1 MMIIPHLSTNY
12 PRGRFNK
19 KMENNSI
26 DIVLKQREV
35 SRAEKIRLVLS
46 MSLPAILAQ
55 LTSIAMQYIDAGMV
69 GSLGAEA
76 TASIGLVSSSTWLIG
91 GSCIGLSAGFYVQV
105 AQLIG
110 AGRDHEA
117 EDVLRQGLKAVI
129 LLGIAISA
137 ACLAISGKVPRWLGG
152 EAEILPDSTAYFQ
165 LYSLGVPFIL
175 LRQMSNGM
183 MQSTGDMKTPSALS
197 ALVCLLNVILNWL
210 LIFPAR
216 TAHGILIPRAGLRV
230 VGAALA
236 TTLSEVIISLVA
248 LYLLATRNKRLSLRN
263 KGSWKWKRQNI
274 ANAAKIGIPLSFDQI
289 FMCSAYVAGT
299 KIVATLGTVAVAA
312 NSLAITA
319 ESLCYMPGYGIGAAA
334 TAIIGQTIGAGR
346 HDLTKSFSRVSVYL
360 GMILMGLT
368 GGIMYLC
375 APFVFS
381 MLTSSAEAAAL
392 GTEVL
397 RIELIAEPLYGASIC
412 CAGVFRGAGDTLRP
426 SVMNLVSMWCV
437 RITMALILV
446 PRMGLHGYWT
456 AMAVERCFRGLIFLV
471 RLYRGK
477 WMKKAMV

>member
-1 MMIIPHLSTNY
+1 MRS
-12 PRGRFNK
+12 
-19 KMENNSI
+19 SI
-26 DIVLKQREV
+26 DIVLNRNDV
-35 SRAEKIRLVLS
+35 SRAEKIRLVLG
-46 MSLPAILAQ
+46 MSIPAILAQ

-91 GSCIGLSAGFYVQV
+91 GSCIGISAGFYVQV

-110 AGRDHEA
+110 AGRDREA
-117 EDVLRQGLKAVI
+117 EDVLRQGLKAGI
-129 LLGIAISA
+129 LLGIVICA
-137 ACLAISGKVPRWLGG
+137 ACMAVSGRVPRWLGG
-152 EAEILPDSTAYFQ
+152 GEEILADSIAYFRI
-165 LYSLGVPFIL
+165 YCVGIPFIL
-175 LRQMSNGM
+175 IRQMSGGM

-197 ALVCLLNVILNWL
+197 ALVCLINVVLNMM
-210 LIFPAR
+210 LIFPTR
-216 TAHGILIPRAGLRV
+216 TVHGIWIPGAGLHV

-236 TTLSEVIISLVA
+236 TTLSETVICLTT
-248 LYLLATRNKRLSLRN
+248 LYLLAVRNKRISLRN

-274 ANAAKIGIPLSFDQI
+274 VNAAKIGIPLSFDQI
-289 FMCSAYVAGT
+289 FMCSAYIAGT
-299 KIVATLGTVAVAA
+299 KIVAALGTIAVAA

-334 TAIIGQTIGAGR
+334 AAIIGQTIGAGR
-346 HDLTKSFSRVSVYL
+346 QDLTKSFSRVSVYL
-360 GMILMGLT
+360 GMIMMGLT

-381 MLTSSAEAAAL
+381 MLTSSAEVAAL

-437 RITMALILV
+437 RITLALFLV

-456 AMAVERCFRGLIFLV
+456 AMAVELCFRGLIFLI

>member
-1 MMIIPHLSTNY
+1 MKDNSIEVIL
-12 PRGRFNK
+12 NK
-19 KMENNSI
+19 K
-26 DIVLKQREV
+26 EV
-35 SRAEKIRLVLS
+35 SRAEKIRLVLG

-69 GSLGAEA
+69 GSMGAEA
-76 TASIGLVSSSTWLIG
+76 TASIGLVSSTTWLIG
-91 GSCIGLSAGFYVQV
+91 GSCIGISAGFYVQV

-110 AGRDHEA
+110 AGRDREA
-117 EDVLRQGLKAVI
+117 EDVLRQGLKTCVM
-129 LLGIAISA
+129 LGIVISA
-137 ACLAISGKVPRWLGG
+137 ACMMISRHVPIWMGG
-152 EAEILPDSTAYFQ
+152 EPEILQDSTSYFRIYC
-165 LYSLGVPFIL
+165 LTVPFVL
-175 LRQMSNGM
+175 LRQMCNGM

-197 ALVCLLNVILNWL
+197 ALVCLLNVVLNML
-210 LIFPAR
+210 MIFPAR
-216 TAHGILIPRAGLRV
+216 TVHGVWIPGAGLRV

-236 TTLSEVIISLVA
+236 TTLSEVMISLTS
-248 LYLLATRNKRLSLRN
+248 LYLLATRNKRISLRN

-274 ANAAKIGIPLSFDQI
+274 VTAAKIGVPLSFDQI

-299 KIVATLGTVAVAA
+299 KIVAGLGTVAVAA

-360 GMILMGLT
+360 GMLLMGLT
-368 GGIMYLC
+368 GGVMYFC

-381 MLTSSAEAAAL
+381 MLTSSAEVAAL

-397 RIELIAEPLYGASIC
+397 RIELVAEPLYGASIC

-426 SVMNLVSMWCV
+426 SVMNLISMWCV
-437 RITMALILV
+437 RITAALFLV
-446 PRMGLHGYWT
+446 PRMGRHGYWT
-456 AMAVERCFRGLIFLV
+456 AMAAELCFRGTIFLI
-471 RLYRGK
+471 RLYRGR
-477 WMKKAMV
+477 WMKLTLDL